1 MSKKKNKREILDL
14 SDKGVVLIKGKR
26 VECFCQAQYHKLVNN
41 CLTCG
46 KVICEQEG
54 EGPCFFCG
62 NIVLYPEKLGENRE
76 LFEQL
81 QNEETIFDLEY
92 KKAKA
97 HQDKLV
103 SYDRNSQSQSNI
115 YDEQVLKKKN
125 YEFTF

>member
-1 MSKKKNKREILDL
+1 MSKKKTKGERLDL
-14 SDKGVVLIKGKR
+14 SDRGVVLLKGR
-26 VECFCQAQYHKLVNN
+26 RECLCQAQYHNLVNN

-46 KVICEQEG
+46 KIICEQEG

-62 NIVLYPEKLGENRE
+62 NIVLYPEKLGENRD
-76 LFEQL
+76 LFEKL

-92 KKAKA
+92 KKAKE

-115 YDEQVLKKKN
+115 YDEQVP
-125 YEFTF
+125 